1 MKLTSPAKLNLIL
14 KVIDKLP
21 NNYHLLEMFNVLID
35 LEDIIEINE
44 SNITKVQYDK
54 YKMNTEED
62 TIYKTIKAFVNK
74 YNLPEQSIYIIKNI
88 PVGSGLGGV
97 SSNIATIINYLNL
110 YYNLGLT
117 TEELINF
124 VLPYGTDICFLLYN
138 KKAIVKG
145 IGEIVEPIDYHISQ
159 HVLLIN
165 PNIKIETN
173 YIYNKVKSYSNKILN
188 KEYIRNNNIDK
199 ILENDLEKVV
209 LENVEEM
216 KNIYNIL
223 KTEFKDVHMS
233 GSGSTFFVLVDKEID
248 LDYLKNKYPNYLIK
262 LCNIYN

>member
-35 LEDIIEINE
+35 LEDIIEIDE
-44 SNITKVQYDK
+44 SNITTVQYDK
-54 YKMNTEED
+54 YKMNAEED

-97 SSNIATIINYLNL
+97 SSNIATIINYLNS

-145 IGEIVEPIDYHISQ
+145 IGEIVEPINYQ
-159 HVLLIN
+159 LNQQVLIIN
-165 PNIKIETN
+165 PNIKIETK
-173 YIYNKVKSYSNKILN
+173 YIYNKVKNYSDKILDA
-188 KEYIRNNNIDK
+188 EYIKTNNIED
-199 ILENDLEKVV
+199 ILENDLESVV
-209 LENVEEM
+209 FDNIDEM
-216 KNIYNIL
+216 KDIYNML
-223 KTEFKDVHMS
+223 KKDLKDIHMS